1 MNNDQKRTVLAFV
14 LAGVIVFTWQAL
26 FSPTQGTDTQ
36 GTQTQVSKE
45 QGQAQTTNTQTSGE
59 TTSPTKIATS
69 SAKATNLSSVTLE
82 NNGYTF
88 TVNNDLSFKS
98 AKGNKTAMNLKELS
112 DKDNFFSFRLIDIN
126 NNLQNFNFVF
136 DEKIS
141 PSEVI
146 ANDADKEVSIRLQ
159 LLDDGRLAYT
169 LEGAQD
175 FRLSYNMTSTEKQS
189 DNRTYR
195 QYILQGVDTE
205 RLNLESDED
214 GEGKLKWLGL
224 DFNHH
229 VFLNVFN
236 EKQVMK
242 YMTTESGEAFFQTV
256 RGQKVY
262 NGYML
267 YSLKN
272 YDYLLAFDDQLDLSI
287 DFGIFGIF
295 AVPILKAM
303 QFVYKYVGNYGV
315 AIILLTIVIRLA
327 TYPLQAKSF
336 RSMKKMQVL
345 QPEIAKLKEKYAD
358 DPMKQQKAT
367 MELFKRSGASPLGGC
382 LPMLLQVP
390 IFIAFYQAIS
400 NSVELV
406 GSPFYFWLTDLSA
419 KDPYYILPAIMGI
432 TMLAQTRLN
441 PSTSADPNQ
450 QKIMYIMPIVFIFIM
465 KDLPAG
471 LNLYFAVSNI
481 LGIAQQLY
489 VYKTAEA

>member
-26 FSPTQGTDTQ
+26 FSPTQN
-36 GTQTQVSKE
+36 TQTQVKQE
-45 QGQAQTTNTQTSGE
+45 QSTAQTQTNSE
-59 TTSPTKIATS
+59 TTSQESTTPKAIATS
-69 SAKATNLSSVTLE
+69 SAKATNLKSVTLE
-82 NNGYTF
+82 NGPYSY
-88 TVNNDLSFKS
+88 TVNSDLSFK
-98 AKGNKTAMNLKELS
+98 AATGNKTAMSLKELS
-112 DKDNFFSFRLIDIN
+112 DKDNFFAFKVIDIN

-136 DEKIS
+136 DEKTS
-141 PSEVI
+141 PNEVV
-146 ANDADKEVSIRLQ
+146 ANDLEKNISIRLS
-159 LLDDGRLAYT
+159 LLDDGRLSYEI
-169 LEGAQD
+169 EGTQD
-175 FRLSYNMTSTEKQS
+175 FRLSYNMSSSEKQS

-195 QYILQGVDTE
+195 QYILQTVDTE
-205 RLNLESDED
+205 RLNLESDEN

-236 EKQVMK
+236 EKQTIN
-242 YMTTESGEAFFQTV
+242 YLTTESGDAFFQTV
-256 RGQKVY
+256 RGKKTY

-267 YSLKN
+267 YALKN

-303 QFVYKYVGNYGV
+303 QFVYKYVGNYGI
-315 AIILLTIVIRLA
+315 AIILLTLVIRIA

-336 RSMKKMQVL
+336 RSMKKMQKL

-382 LPMLLQVP
+382 LPMVLQIP

-489 VYKTAEA
+489 VYKTADA

>member
-14 LAGVIVFTWQAL
+14 LTGVIVFTWQAL
-26 FSPTQGTDTQ
+26 FSSNQPVQQ
-36 GTQTQVSKE
+36 PVKQEQVQTQNASS
-45 QGQAQTTNTQTSGE
+45 NSSE
-59 TTSPTKIATS
+59 TKPIATHS
-69 SAKATNLSSVTLE
+69 NKATNLTSVTLKS
-82 NNGYTF
+82 GSFFY
-88 TVNNDLSFKS
+88 TVNSDLSFS
-98 AKGNKTAMNLKELS
+98 EAAGNKTSMTLKELS
-112 DKDNFFSFRLIDIN
+112 DKDNFFNFKLIDTN

-136 DEKIS
+136 DEQTVEN
-141 PSEVI
+141 EVVG
-146 ANDADKEVSIRLQ
+146 NDLNKQISIRLK
-159 LLDDGRLAYT
+159 LENDGRLTYE
-169 LEGAQD
+169 LNGAQD
-175 FRLSYNMTSTEKQS
+175 FRLSYNMAATEKQS

-195 QYILQGVDTE
+195 QYVVQGMDTD
-205 RLNLESDED
+205 RYNLESDEK
-214 GEGKLKWLGL
+214 GEGNLKWVAL

-229 VFLNVFN
+229 VFFNVFN
-236 EKQVMK
+236 DKQTIN
-242 YMTTESGEAFFQTV
+242 YMATEGGEIFFQAV
-256 RGQKVY
+256 NGKKNY
-262 NGYML
+262 NGYIL
-267 YSLKN
+267 YALKN
-272 YDYLLAFDDQLDLSI
+272 YDYLLGFDNQLDLSI

-303 QFVYKYVGNYGV
+303 QVLYTYVGNYGV

-358 DPMKQQKAT
+358 DPMKQQKET

-382 LPMLLQVP
+382 LPMVLQIP

-432 TMLAQTRLN
+432 TMLVQTKLN

-471 LNLYFAVSNI
+471 LNLYFTVSNI

>member
-14 LAGVIVFTWQAL
+14 LTGVIVFTWQAL
-26 FSPTQGTDTQ
+26 FSPK
-36 GTQTQVSKE
+36 QTVETVNQEAVTKTVETSQKND
-45 QGQAQTTNTQTSGE
+45 ATTANK
-59 TTSPTKIATS
+59 PIATHS
-69 SAKATNLSSVTLE
+69 NKATDLKDVTLT
-82 NNGYTF
+82 NGDYSF
-88 TVNNDLSFKS
+88 TVNNDLSFKN
-98 AKGNKTAMNLKELS
+98 AVGNKTSMSLKELS

-126 NNLQNFNFVF
+126 NNLKNFNFVF
-136 DEKIS
+136 DEMTS
-141 PSEVI
+141 QNEVV
-146 ANDADKEVSIRLQ
+146 ANDIENGVSVKLT
-159 LLDDGRLAYT
+159 LHEDGRLEYHIN
-169 LEGAQD
+169 GSND
-175 FRLSYNMTSTEKQS
+175 FRLSYNMASTEKQS

-195 QYILQGVDTE
+195 QYVYQTVDTE
-205 RLNLESDED
+205 RLNLESDEK
-214 GEGKLKWLGL
+214 GEGNLRWVAL

-229 VFLNVFN
+229 VFFNVFDQKETIN
-236 EKQVMK
+236 F
-242 YMTTESGEAFFQTV
+242 MTTESGEAFFQTV
-256 RGQKVY
+256 NGKKSY
-262 NGYML
+262 NGYLL
-267 YSLKN
+267 YALKN
-272 YDYLLAFDDQLDLSI
+272 YDYLLGFDKQLDLSI

-295 AVPILKAM
+295 SVPILKAM
-303 QFVYKYVGNYGV
+303 KWLYGYVGNYGV
-315 AIILLTIVIRLA
+315 AIILLTVVIRLA

-358 DPMKQQKAT
+358 DPMKQQKET

-382 LPMLLQVP
+382 LPMVLQIP

-419 KDPYYILPAIMGI
+419 KDPYYILPAVMGV
-432 TMLAQTRLN
+432 TMLLQTKLN

-471 LNLYFAVSNI
+471 LNLYFTVSNI

-489 VYKTAEA
+489 VYKTADA

>member
-14 LAGVIVFTWQAL
+14 LTGVIVFTWQAL
-26 FSPTQGTDTQ
+26 FSPDNKVPVE
-36 GTQTQVSKE
+36 GTQAKVEKVAATKNSNTAE
-45 QGQAQTTNTQTSGE
+45 ASQAKA
-59 TTSPTKIATS
+59 SPIATS
-69 SAKATNLSSVTLE
+69 SSKVTDLKSVTLTT
-82 NNGYTF
+82 GSYSF
-88 TVNNDLSFKS
+88 TVNSDFSINN
-98 AKGNKTAMNLKELS
+98 AKGNQTSMTLAELS
-112 DKDNFFSFRLIDIN
+112 DKPNFFSFKYIDIN
-126 NNLQNFNFVF
+126 NNLKNFDFAF
-136 DEKIS
+136 DEQTNQ
-141 PSEVI
+141 SEVVANDI
-146 ANDADKEVSIRLQ
+146 ANGVSVKFTLR
-159 LLDDGRLAYT
+159 DDGRLEYS
-169 LEGAQD
+169 LNSSRD
-175 FRLSYNMTSTEKQS
+175 LRLSYNMSSIEKQS

-195 QYILQGVDTE
+195 QYIYQTMDTE

-214 GEGKLKWLGL
+214 GEGVMKWIGL

-229 VFLNVFN
+229 VFFNVF
-236 EKQVMK
+236 EQKETLK
-242 YMTTESGEAFFQTV
+242 FLTTKTGEAFFQTV
-256 RGQKVY
+256 NGKKNY
-262 NGYML
+262 NGYFL

-272 YDYLLAFDDQLDLSI
+272 YDYLLSFNNQLDLSI

-295 AVPILKAM
+295 SVPILKALR
-303 QFVYKYVGNYGV
+303 FVYHYVGNYGL
-315 AIILLTIVIRLA
+315 AIILLTIVIRMA

-358 DPMKQQKAT
+358 DPMKQQKET
-367 MELFKRSGASPLGGC
+367 MALFKRAGASPLGGC
-382 LPMLLQVP
+382 LPMVLQIP

-419 KDPYYILPAIMGI
+419 KDPYYILPAIMGV
-432 TMLAQTRLN
+432 TMLLQTKLN

-471 LNLYFAVSNI
+471 LNLYFTVSNI

-489 VYKTAEA
+489 VYKTADA

>member
-14 LAGVIVFTWQAL
+14 LTGVIVFTWQAL
-26 FSPTQGTDTQ
+26 FSSNQPVQQPVKQEQVQTQNTKGTATTSSSETKPIA
-36 GTQTQVSKE
+36 TQT
-45 QGQAQTTNTQTSGE
+45 N
-59 TTSPTKIATS
+59 
-69 SAKATNLSSVTLE
+69 KATNLTSVTLKA
-82 NNGYTF
+82 GSFFY
-88 TVNNDLSFKS
+88 TVNSDLSFS
-98 AKGNKTAMNLKELS
+98 EAAGNKTSMTLKELS
-112 DKDNFFSFRLIDIN
+112 DKDNFFNFKLIDTN

-136 DEKIS
+136 DEQTAEN
-141 PSEVI
+141 EVVG
-146 ANDADKEVSIRLQ
+146 NDLNKQISIRLK
-159 LLDDGRLAYT
+159 LEDDGRLTYQ
-169 LEGAQD
+169 LNGAQD
-175 FRLSYNMTSTEKQS
+175 FRLSYNMSATEKQS

-195 QYILQGVDTE
+195 QYVVQGMDTD
-205 RLNLESDED
+205 RYNLESDEK
-214 GEGKLKWLGL
+214 GEGSLKWVAL

-229 VFLNVFN
+229 VFFNVFT
-236 EKQVMK
+236 EKQTIN
-242 YMTTESGEAFFQTV
+242 YMATESGEIFFQTV
-256 RGQKVY
+256 NGKKNY
-262 NGYML
+262 NGYVL
-267 YSLKN
+267 YALKN
-272 YDYLLAFDDQLDLSI
+272 YDYLLGFDNQLDLSI

-303 QFVYKYVGNYGV
+303 QMLYTYVGNYGV

-358 DPMKQQKAT
+358 DPMKQQKET

-382 LPMLLQVP
+382 LPMVLQIP

-432 TMLAQTRLN
+432 TMLVQTKLN

-471 LNLYFAVSNI
+471 LNLYFTVSNI

>member
-14 LAGVIVFTWQAL
+14 LTGVIVFTWQAL
-26 FSPTQGTDTQ
+26 FSSNQPIQQPVKQEQVQTQNTQGTATTSSSETKPIA
-36 GTQTQVSKE
+36 TQT
-45 QGQAQTTNTQTSGE
+45 N
-59 TTSPTKIATS
+59 
-69 SAKATNLSSVTLE
+69 KATNLTSVTLKA
-82 NNGYTF
+82 GSFFY
-88 TVNNDLSFKS
+88 TVNSDLSFS
-98 AKGNKTAMNLKELS
+98 EAVGNKTSMTLKELS
-112 DKDNFFSFRLIDIN
+112 DKDNFFNFKLIDTN

-136 DEKIS
+136 DEQTQEN
-141 PSEVI
+141 EVVG
-146 ANDADKEVSIRLQ
+146 NDLNKQISIRLK
-159 LLDDGRLAYT
+159 LENDGRLSYQ
-169 LEGAQD
+169 LNGNQD
-175 FRLSYNMTSTEKQS
+175 FRLSYNMSATEKQS

-195 QYILQGVDTE
+195 QYVVQGIDTD
-205 RLNLESDED
+205 RYNLESDEK
-214 GEGKLKWLGL
+214 GEGSLKWVAL

-229 VFLNVFN
+229 VFFNVFN
-236 EKQVMK
+236 EKQTIN
-242 YMTTESGEAFFQTV
+242 YMATESGEIFFQTV
-256 RGQKVY
+256 NGKKNY
-262 NGYML
+262 NGYVL
-267 YSLKN
+267 YALKN
-272 YDYLLAFDDQLDLSI
+272 YDYLLGFDNQLDLSI

-303 QFVYKYVGNYGV
+303 QMLYTYVGNYGV

-358 DPMKQQKAT
+358 DPMKQQKET

-382 LPMLLQVP
+382 LPMVLQIP

-432 TMLAQTRLN
+432 TMLVQTKLN

-471 LNLYFAVSNI
+471 LNLYFTVSNI